1 VNRNYPSL
9 SVILSAAKNIS
20 PALTLRGT
28 RSLKE
33 ALIYSQHIISIQYK
47 EVTMFCSH
55 CGAENPEGAKFCS
68 KCGNRLSAAATP
80 TDDAAKSEAESST
93 GLSANVAG
101 LLCYVLGW
109 ITGIVFLVLEKK
121 STFVKFHA
129 YQSIMTFGVL
139 TVAQLVLGW
148 IPFIG
153 WVLNI
158 LIGILMLILWII
170 LVIQAGTGKMWKV
183 PWAGDWAE
191 KQISK

>member
-1 VNRNYPSL
+1 
-9 SVILSAAKNIS
+9 
-20 PALTLRGT
+20 
-28 RSLKE
+28 
-33 ALIYSQHIISIQYK
+33 
-47 EVTMFCSH
+47 MFCSH

-68 KCGNRLSAAATP
+68 KCGNRLGAAATP

-158 LIGILMLILWII
+158 LIGIIMLILWII

>member
-1 VNRNYPSL
+1 
-9 SVILSAAKNIS
+9 
-20 PALTLRGT
+20 
-28 RSLKE
+28 
-33 ALIYSQHIISIQYK
+33 
-47 EVTMFCSH
+47 MFCSH

-68 KCGNRLSAAATP
+68 KCGNRLGAAATP

-170 LVIQAGTGKMWKV
+170 LIIQAGTGKMWKV